1 MSVYHELVV
10 DIKNCNTEKELLKVI
25 QYIESNKKKLKL
37 DEVQLE
43 KLESAGLRRY
53 EEMTIERN
61 QLIKN
66 RKR

>member
-10 DIKNCNTEKELLKVI
+10 DIKNCNTEKELLKII

-37 DEVQLE
+37 DEAQLE

-61 QLIKN
+61 HMINN